1 MITETARALFAR
13 TITAD
18 GDVMTADGEGPA
30 EGYLLPLPDLTVTI
44 PERELSPER
53 IADYIRANLDILG
66 QAGYYVGA
74 SVTPGT
80 AVLTVQANILRRRDA
95 AWYAEVT
102 GQPAAYDVTRG
113 RNVTL

>member
-1 MITETARALFAR
+1 
-13 TITAD
+13 
-18 GDVMTADGEGPA
+18 MTTDGEGPT
-30 EGYLLPLPDLTVTI
+30 EGFLLAVPDLTVTF

-53 IADYIRANLDILG
+53 IADYIRANLDILA
-66 QAGYYVGA
+66 QNGYYVGA

-102 GQPAAYDVTRG
+102 QQLTAYDVTRG
-113 RNVTL
+113 RVVTL

>member
-1 MITETARALFAR
+1 MITDTARALFAR
-13 TITAD
+13 TITAN
-18 GDVMTADGEGPA
+18 GDVVTTDGEGPT
-30 EGYLLPLPDLTVTI
+30 EGYLLALPDLTVTI

-113 RNVTL
+113 RHVTL